1 MKKEFYVVAYD
12 ICNNKKRRKISEL
25 LEEWGVRVNFSVFE
39 CELPVKA
46 LSSLKKSIEELIDP
60 KSDSVLYYPL
70 CLNCRSRID
79 AFGMVSFRSFEQKL
93 IVV

>member
-1 MKKEFYVVAYD
+1 MKKEFYVIAYD
-12 ICNNKKRRKISEL
+12 VTNNKRRRKVSEL

-39 CELPVKA
+39 CEIKHKA
-46 LSSLKKSIEELIDP
+46 LAQLKKNIEALIDP

-70 CLNCRSRID
+70 CLNCRSQSER
-79 AFGMVSFRSFEQKL
+79 FGLTAFRSFEQKL

>member
-1 MKKEFYVVAYD
+1 MKKIFYVVAYD
-12 ICNNKKRRKISEL
+12 VKSDKKRKKISEL

-39 CELPVKA
+39 CEIPRKA
-46 LSSLKKSIEELIDP
+46 LSPLKKKIEALINP

-70 CLNCRSRID
+70 CLNCRSQSERC
-79 AFGMVSFRSFEQKL
+79 GMTAFRSFEQKL